1 MYFRLY
7 VDIIPRLTVVL
18 LYDNLFLEVKMI
30 KKAFTL
36 AELLITLGII
46 GVVAAI
52 TLPSL
57 IVQYQDKVLATKTKR
72 AYSLIQQAIQK
83 NQSESGTVG
92 DVTSLFDTNKSSIEV
107 LENFGKYFNVVKIC
121 RSASECPN
129 ENYVIL
135 YSYPLYLGNGKA
147 TAGSL
152 KYPYLVLADGT
163 FISIIQYGACIR
175 ESSAIAFNPDG
186 TAKKDDNGN
195 VIYQT
200 FQEKYC
206 ADLRFDVNGKALP
219 NQYGRDAF
227 EIRYSADGKIS
238 GWSAT
243 GFDNLIKI
251 LRGEDVVY
259 TKYKF
264 GDAKK

>member
-1 MYFRLY
+1 MFFFTKPFFSITTKYCRIR
-7 VDIIPRLTVVL
+7 IIRWIKIYKVT
-18 LYDNLFLEVKMI
+18 LFSVRNRFFKI
-30 KKAFTL
+30 
-36 AELLITLGII
+36 
-46 GVVAAI
+46 
-52 TLPSL
+52 
-57 IVQYQDKVLATKTKR
+57 YW
-72 AYSLIQQAIQK
+72 
-83 NQSESGTVG
+83 
-92 DVTSLFDTNKSSIEV
+92 
-107 LENFGKYFNVVKIC
+107 KYFNVVKIC

-175 ESSAIAFNPDG
+175 ESSAVAFNPDG

-195 VIYQT
+195 VIYNT